1 LKSGEPLVVR
11 GIGRKRML
19 EPEGFASLSRIDA
32 FLASAVPGAYT
43 ASYASVGFNGFAPI
57 RTWCV

>member
-1 LKSGEPLVVR
+1 
-11 GIGRKRML
+11 ML